1 MGLNRPTQNLR
12 RELLDLSRRLESL
25 AGSIAV
31 IAKDLPAPEAM
42 KLLGLL
48 ANVYAGADQ
57 LEALADEV
65 KQGHVQRLKQ

>member
-1 MGLNRPTQNLR
+1 MGLNRPTQSLR

-25 AGSIAV
+25 AGSITF
-31 IAKDLPAPEAM
+31 IAKDLPEAEGM

-48 ANVYAGADQ
+48 ADVYAEADQ

-65 KQGHVQRLKQ
+65 KQGHILRLKQ

>member
-1 MGLNRPTQNLR
+1 MGLNRPTQDLR

-25 AGSIAV
+25 AGSIAS
-31 IAKDLPAPEAM
+31 IAKDLPDAEGM

-48 ANVYAGADQ
+48 ANVYAEADE
-57 LEALADEV
+57 LEALANEV